1 MPVGDFTVTVVEQD
15 GELILE
21 LPQPLLDQ
29 LGWHEG
35 KIIDWSVQSDGT
47 VILEESTMSK
57 KTQLVLVETVSMFA
71 HRYLVE
77 TPVDQTEWAL
87 DTVAC
92 QDAKEFSQKFL
103 DETVVSHRVVT
114 KQEALDLFRN
124 DPENAVFKNWSDET
138 IIKNHFTDL
147 PNKDQ

>member
-1 MPVGDFTVTVVEQD
+1 
-15 GELILE
+15 
-21 LPQPLLDQ
+21 
-29 LGWHEG
+29 
-35 KIIDWSVQSDGT
+35 
-47 VILEESTMSK
+47 MSK

-124 DPENAVFKNWSDET
+124 DPEHSYSKEWDDDLIVKNS
-138 IIKNHFTDL
+138 FTL
-147 PNKDQ
+147 MSNLG